1 MLFSSIG
8 FLYYFLPVTLILYFI
23 LPAPG
28 GSPRFRNLF
37 LLLASLVF
45 YAWGEPGYVFLMI
58 AQCGS
63 AWFLGLC
70 IDRYRG
76 RAKALMMVSVSLSL
90 SGLLFFK
97 YADFFIQNLNR
108 LTGGGIAPLRVALPI
123 GISFY
128 SFQIISYTLD
138 LYRNRI
144 EVQRNFFDFSA
155 YVALFPQLIA
165 GPIVRYADIARDL
178 SRRSHSIAKFS
189 LGVRRFILGLA
200 KKILLANVLAELVDI
215 YKQSAVKSLPFTWLY
230 LFAYS
235 MHIYFDFSGY
245 SDMAIGLGH
254 IFGFSFLENFNYP
267 YLADSITDFWRRWH
281 MSLSSWFRD
290 YVYIPLGGNR
300 VSTGRFVFNL
310 MLVWSLTGFWHGA
323 DWNFMLWGLYFGVLL
338 LIEKHFLRQVMEKAP
353 RFLRHIY
360 VLLMLFLSW
369 TIFDGGSL
377 EETLQTI
384 GRMFSPGLSGVW
396 DPAAFYYLRS
406 YLVPLLIGLIGCTTL
421 PKRWTSKLMNT
432 KIFTILEPLG
442 LFLLL
447 LLSTAYIVDG
457 SFNPF
462 IYFRF

>member
-1 MLFSSIG
+1 LLFSSIG

-165 GPIVRYADIARDL
+165 GPIVRYADIARPQPPQSQHRQILPGRPAFYPRAGKKDPSGQCPGGTGRYLQAKRGKKPSLHLAL
-178 SRRSHSIAKFS
+178 SLR
-189 LGVRRFILGLA
+189 
-200 KKILLANVLAELVDI
+200 LLYA
-215 YKQSAVKSLPFTWLY
+215 Y
-230 LFAYS
+230 LF
-235 MHIYFDFSGY
+235 
-245 SDMAIGLGH
+245 
-254 IFGFSFLENFNYP
+254 
-267 YLADSITDFWRRWH
+267 
-281 MSLSSWFRD
+281 
-290 YVYIPLGGNR
+290 
-300 VSTGRFVFNL
+300 
-310 MLVWSLTGFWHGA
+310 
-323 DWNFMLWGLYFGVLL
+323 
-338 LIEKHFLRQVMEKAP
+338 
-353 RFLRHIY
+353 
-360 VLLMLFLSW
+360 
-369 TIFDGGSL
+369 
-377 EETLQTI
+377 
-384 GRMFSPGLSGVW
+384 
-396 DPAAFYYLRS
+396 
-406 YLVPLLIGLIGCTTL
+406 
-421 PKRWTSKLMNT
+421 
-432 KIFTILEPLG
+432 
-442 LFLLL
+442 
-447 LLSTAYIVDG
+447 
-457 SFNPF
+457 
-462 IYFRF
+462 

>member
-8 FLYYFLPVTLILYFI
+8 FLYYFLPITLILYFI

-63 AWFLGLC
+63 AWLLGLC
-70 IDRYRG
+70 IDRYRE
-76 RAKALMMVSVSLSL
+76 RAKALMMVSVFLSL

-108 LTGGGIAPLRVALPI
+108 LTGGGIALLRVALPI

-138 LYRNRI
+138 LYHNRI
-144 EVQRNFFDFSA
+144 AVQRNFFDFSA

-215 YKQSAVKSLPFTWLY
+215 YKQSAAKSLLFTWIY
-230 LFAYS
+230 LLAYS
-235 MHIYFDFSGY
+235 LHIYFDFSGY

-254 IFGFSFLENFNYP
+254 MLGFSFLENFNYP

-300 VSTGRFVFNL
+300 VSEGRFVFNL

-338 LIEKHFLRQVMEKAP
+338 LIEKHFLRQIMEKAP
-353 RFLRHIY
+353 RFLRHVY
-360 VLLMLFLSW
+360 VLLLLCLSW

-377 EETLQTI
+377 EETRQTI
-384 GRMFSPGLSGVW
+384 GRMFGPGSDGFT

-406 YLVPLLIGLIGCTTL
+406 YLVPLLIGFIGCTTL
-421 PKRWTSKLMNT
+421 PKQLTSKLMET
-432 KIFTILEPLG
+432 KVFTFLEPLS

-447 LLSTAYIVDG
+447 LLSTAFIVDG